1 MQSVEKR
8 PNHSKSNRM
17 KRQRDMQQM
26 KEFGKNPPDQIN
38 EETGS
43 LPEKEFRVML
53 IKMIQKKE
61 KMIQNLRNKM
71 ESQIWKS
78 QNGSMDS
85 EDTRSI

>member
-1 MQSVEKR
+1 
-8 PNHSKSNRM
+8 M
-17 KRQRDMQQM
+17 KA
-26 KEFGKNPPDQIN
+26 FGKNPPDQIN

-85 EDTRSI
+85 ENTRSI

>member
-1 MQSVEKR
+1 
-8 PNHSKSNRM
+8 
-17 KRQRDMQQM
+17 MQQM

>member
-1 MQSVEKR
+1 
-8 PNHSKSNRM
+8 
-17 KRQRDMQQM
+17 M

-85 EDTRSI
+85 ENTRSI

>member
-1 MQSVEKR
+1 
-8 PNHSKSNRM
+8 
-17 KRQRDMQQM
+17 M